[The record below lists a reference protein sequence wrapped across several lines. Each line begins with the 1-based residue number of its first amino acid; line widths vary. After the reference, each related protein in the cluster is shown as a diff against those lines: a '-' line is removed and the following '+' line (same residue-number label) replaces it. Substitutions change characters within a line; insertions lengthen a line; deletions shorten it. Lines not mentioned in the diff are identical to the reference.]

1 LEEELK
7 GLQAKGFIES
17 ANIPDLGPIPQSS
30 PVSAPESDPGSDS
43 ESESNSEEDEED
55 DDGAIDDDDDEE
67 YNEKVAKKAAAA
79 AERATRRSTRRSLG
93 AEGGSEPPST
103 EDKKDD
109 SGANSDETPKPDVPK
124 KRKRGRPPKID
135 TPEEARIRAIL
146 RAIRKVKDEDGR
158 QLFLEFEKLPDP
170 DQYPD
175 YYKEIK
181 KPLAL
186 DNITVVSHLT

>member
-1 LEEELK
+1 M
-7 GLQAKGFIES
+7 
-17 ANIPDLGPIPQSS
+17 PDLGPIPQSS
-30 PVSAPESDPGSDS
+30 PVSAPESEPGSDS
-43 ESESNSEEDEED
+43 QSESNSEEDEED
-55 DDGAIDDDDDEE
+55 DDGAMDDEDDE
-67 YNEKVAKKAAAA
+67 YNEKERKKAAAD
-79 AERATRRSTRRSLG
+79 RATRRSTRRSSG
-93 AEGGSEPPST
+93 AEGGSEGPST

-109 SGANSDETPKPDVPK
+109 SGANSDETPKPDIPK

-146 RAIRKVKDEDGR
+146 RAIRKVKDDDGR
-158 QLFLEFEKLPDP
+158 QLFVEFEKLPDP

-186 DNITVVSHLT
+186 DNITVLSQLT